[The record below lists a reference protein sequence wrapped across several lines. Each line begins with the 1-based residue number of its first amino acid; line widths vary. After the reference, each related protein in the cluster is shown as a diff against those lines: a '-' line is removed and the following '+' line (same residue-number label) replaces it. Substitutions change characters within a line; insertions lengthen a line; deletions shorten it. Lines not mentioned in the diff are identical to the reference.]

1 MSRPRVSVIT
11 IFLDEERFL
20 AEAIESVRAQSFA
33 DWELIL
39 VDDGSRD
46 GSAAI
51 ARACADADPARIRCL
66 QHPGRANRGMSAS
79 RNLGLAEAHGELVAF
94 LDGDDVWG
102 REKLAD
108 QVAIMDAN
116 PRAAI
121 VYGRTL
127 IWHSWK
133 SEPVAADFHYSLGV
147 EPDRLYEPPRLFNVL
162 MRNRAQTPTTCNAMI
177 RRTLVERVGGFVD
190 AFPGMFEDQVFF
202 AKALLAAPA
211 YVDHRTWAKYRQH
224 DESCSGRTP
233 GSPDELRARL
243 RFLSWLRSYVA
254 NAGAV
259 PASARVAIAR
269 AGIDTRLRLCRRAA
283 RSVVLAA
290 VSRGIASKRR

>member
-1 MSRPRVSVIT
+1 MSRPRVSVVT

-39 VDDGSRD
+39 VDDGSHD

-51 ARACADADPARIRCL
+51 ARAYADSDPARIRCL
-66 QHPGRANRGMSAS
+66 HHPGHANRGMSAS
-79 RNLGLAEAHGELVAF
+79 RNLGLADARGELVAF
-94 LDGDDVWG
+94 LDGDDVWV

-108 QVAIMDAN
+108 QAAIMDAN
-116 PRAAI
+116 PPAGI

-127 IWHSWK
+127 IWYGWRA
-133 SEPVAADFHYSLGV
+133 EPIAADFHYSLGV

-190 AFPGMFEDQVFF
+190 AFAGMFEDQVFF

-224 DESCSGRTP
+224 GESCSGRAP
-233 GSPDELRARL
+233 GSSGELRERL
-243 RFLSWLRSYVA
+243 RFLSWLRGYVA
-254 NAGAV
+254 TAGAV
-259 PASARVAIAR
+259 PLSARVAIAR
-269 AGIDTRLRLCRRAA
+269 AGIDTRLQICRRAVRTVA
-283 RSVVLAA
+283 LAA
-290 VSRGIASKRR
+290 VDRVIAGGRR